1 MYWKKKKSEEHMVV
15 LVELCFFLCS
25 YWINYLPNDSSYL
38 YTLFTWAYLLES
50 EVMTLME
57 SGAMMDDYFSCKLI
71 GCCVNGRKVGD
82 HEKSLCLLSGQ
93 VGER

>member
-1 MYWKKKKSEEHMVV
+1 
-15 LVELCFFLCS
+15 
-25 YWINYLPNDSSYL
+25 
-38 YTLFTWAYLLES
+38 
-50 EVMTLME
+50 MTLME